1 MIKHLREANLLLA
14 NHRTDAAFHRHKPMN
29 RDWQLVVVCQAH
41 HSPADH
47 ECRISSMLA
56 AAAGVTLIATL
67 LGNLFVGPSMGA
79 PLLAANQFAC
89 NPRSCGPDRGHRI
102 HWSPLAPDHTER
114 NIELIFTLIIMGIV
128 LFVLFAIVGLP
139 LWLFL
144 VWWNDW
150 SFPGWALWPC
160 GALTVTI
167 WLLFSL
173 LNPQLGATVKI
184 SEFCYGAMQRDQ
196 HQ

>member
-102 HWSPLAPDHTER
+102 HWSPPCARSYRAQHRANFHAYNHGYRPLRPVRNRRTSALA
-114 NIELIFTLIIMGIV
+114 IL
-128 LFVLFAIVGLP
+128 GL
-139 LWLFL
+139 
-144 VWWNDW
+144 V
-150 SFPGWALWPC
+150 
-160 GALTVTI
+160 
-167 WLLFSL
+167 
-173 LNPQLGATVKI
+173 
-184 SEFCYGAMQRDQ
+184 E
-196 HQ
+196 

>member
-1 MIKHLREANLLLA
+1 MH
-14 NHRTDAAFHRHKPMN
+14 HY
-29 RDWQLVVVCQAH
+29 WQQTSLPVILEVAVL
-41 HSPADH
+41 
-47 ECRISSMLA
+47 I
-56 AAAGVTLIATL
+56 GVIVFI
-67 LGNLFVGPSMGA
+67 GV
-79 PLLAANQFAC
+79 
-89 NPRSCGPDRGHRI
+89 R
-102 HWSPLAPDHTER
+102 LAPDHTER

-173 LNPQLGATVKI
+173 LKPATR
-184 SEFCYGAMQRDQ
+184 RDR
-196 HQ
+196 